1 MNNNERYTRQMTL
14 PRWGEEGQQRLRNAH
29 IVVVGAGGLGCP
41 ALQYLAA
48 AGVGRITVVDFDR
61 IDVSNLNRQI
71 LFSPADLGKPK
82 AETACEK
89 LRQLNPEVKFVAVN
103 ETFTAELAEG
113 LLPGCDLVLDCTDRL
128 NARYTISDACVR
140 HNKPHIYAGVYRNEG
155 QLAVLNWRGGATYRC
170 IFPEN
175 HSLQNTTSCEEAGVM
190 GTIPGMLG
198 VLQAHEA
205 IRALIWPNELKGN
218 ELRLINLQNN
228 TMRNI
233 ETARSMNYGSDA
245 APVREISA
253 DELITQL
260 EQGNTFNF
268 VDVREPFESPSP
280 AVWNALNIPMS
291 SWVPEE
297 VATRVSALKDCII
310 FCQHGVRSIAA
321 IASLPLEVQAN
332 ITNLTGGLA
341 AFRLAEANRIKQD

>member
-1 MNNNERYTRQMTL
+1 MNSNERYTRQMAL
-14 PRWGEEGQQRLRNAH
+14 PRWGEEGQQRLRSAH
-29 IVVVGAGGLGCP
+29 IAVVGAGGLGCP

-71 LFSPADLGKPK
+71 LFSPADVGKHK
-82 AETACEK
+82 AETACKK
-89 LRQLNPEVKFVAVN
+89 LRLLNPEVELIAVN
-103 ETFTAELAEG
+103 EPFTAELAAG
-113 LLPGCDLVLDCTDRL
+113 LLPHCDLLLDCTDRL
-128 NARYTISDACVR
+128 HARYAISDACVR
-140 HNKPHIYAGVYRNEG
+140 YNKPHIHAGVYRNEG

-170 IFPEN
+170 IFPAHPSSE
-175 HSLQNTTSCEEAGVM
+175 HTTSCEEAGVM

-205 IRALIWPNELKGN
+205 IRALIWPHEVKGN

-233 ETARSMNYGSDA
+233 ETARSMSYGSDA

-260 EQGNTFNF
+260 EQGKTFTF

-280 AVWNALNIPMS
+280 ALWNALNIPMS

-321 IASLPLEVQAN
+321 IASLPLEIQAN

-341 AFRLAEANRIKQD
+341 AFKIAEANKIAQ